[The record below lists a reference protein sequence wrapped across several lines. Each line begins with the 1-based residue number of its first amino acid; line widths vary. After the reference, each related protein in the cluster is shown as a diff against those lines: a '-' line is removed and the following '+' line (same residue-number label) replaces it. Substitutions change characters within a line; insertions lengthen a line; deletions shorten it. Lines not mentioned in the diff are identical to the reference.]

1 MKKVTIQ
8 LTVYSLA
15 DEAYSIKIIGV
26 MSSVSAFAAGCLPNV
41 TSKLSDVAKFYGIK
55 KCSIK

>member
-1 MKKVTIQ
+1 MKKIIT
-8 LTVYSLA
+8 TLA
-15 DEAYSIKIIGV
+15 VIGA